1 MSHIV
6 RFFATGAYI
15 GYLSGAPGTL
25 GSLEGVL
32 IVVALRGKG
41 TPLYLVVLAAV
52 TLFGTWASGKAE
64 RDYGTIDDRRIVI
77 DEIAGFLLAMLLL
90 PVTFRTLTLGF
101 ILFRVY
107 DIWKPVS
114 RLEKLPGGF
123 GIMADD
129 LLAGLLA
136 NLTVRA
142 IGLIWE
148 M

>member
-1 MSHIV
+1 MNHIAK
-6 RFFATGAYI
+6 FLATGAYI
-15 GYLSGAPGTL
+15 GHLSGAPGTL

-41 TPLYLVVLAAV
+41 APLYLVVLAAV
-52 TLFGTWASGKAE
+52 VILGIWASGIAE
-64 RDYGTIDDRRIVI
+64 RDYGVIDDRRIVI
-77 DEIAGFLLAMLLL
+77 DEIAGLLLAMLLL
-90 PVTFRTLTLGF
+90 PVTFRTLALGF
-101 ILFRVY
+101 VLFRVY

-129 LLAGLLA
+129 LLAGLMA

-142 IGLIWE
+142 IGLVW
-148 M
+148 